1 MKFHAEKALR
11 GTVKIPGDK
20 SISHRSVLLGAI
32 ANGDT
37 TAHGFLRS
45 ADCLATIDC
54 FRALGIS
61 IEERTEI
68 AADGSED
75 NVVIIHGKGL
85 RGLSEPSKV
94 LDAMNSGTTVRLISG
109 ILSGQNFDSTITGDA
124 SLRKRPMR
132 RIMEPLEMMG
142 IMTES
147 VENNDCIPLII
158 HGGNPRAIRYTSK
171 VASAQVKSCV
181 LLAGLYAED
190 PTFLTE
196 PALSRNHTELMLSA
210 FGGNVKSKVNKE
222 TGEATAIVYPGTILE
237 GQEITIPGD
246 ISSAA
251 YFLAA
256 GLLVPGSEILLQ
268 NVGINDTRDG
278 ILRVIRA
285 MGGSIKLNHVRME
298 GGEPVA
304 DILVSAS
311 ELHGTKIGGSLIPTL
326 IDEIPVIAVMAAC
339 ADGDTEITD
348 ASELRVKESDRLAAI
363 AEGLTAMGISV
374 EERKDGLLIHGGTLH
389 GASIRSLGDHR
400 LAMAFAIAGIVAEGE
415 TEIDDIECVNISY
428 PEFFADLENLRSI

>member
-1 MKFHAEKALR
+1 MKFHAMNGLR

-32 ANGDT
+32 AEGDT
-37 TAHGFLRS
+37 VARGFLRS

-61 IEERTEI
+61 IEERTER
-68 AADGSED
+68 AEDGSAE
-75 NVVIIHGKGL
+75 NVVVVHGKGL
-85 RGLSEPSKV
+85 LGLSAPTKV

-109 ILSGQNFDSTITGDA
+109 ILSGQHFDSTITGDA

-132 RIMEPLEMMG
+132 RIMEPLDEMG

-147 VENNDCIPLII
+147 VENNDCIPLVI
-158 HGGNPRAIRYTSK
+158 HGGNPRAIHYTSK

-190 PTFLTE
+190 PTFVTE
-196 PALSRNHTELMLSA
+196 PALSRNHTELMLNA

-222 TGEATAIVYPGTILE
+222 TGEATAIVYPGTILQ
-237 GQEITIPGD
+237 GQEITVPGD

-256 GLLVPGSEILLQ
+256 GLLVPDSEILLQ
-268 NVGINDTRDG
+268 NVGINETRDG
-278 ILRVIRA
+278 MLRVIRA
-285 MGGSIKLNHVRME
+285 MGGNIKLNNVRME

-304 DILVSAS
+304 DILVSS
-311 ELHGTKIGGSLIPTL
+311 SQLHGTKIGGGLIPTL

-339 ADGDTEITD
+339 AKGDTEITD
-348 ASELRVKESDRLAAI
+348 AAELRVKESDRLSAI
-363 AEGLTAMGISV
+363 AEGLTAMGIQV
-374 EERKDGLLIHGGTLH
+374 EERPDGMLIHGGNLK
-389 GASIRSLGDHR
+389 GAKIRSLGDHR
-400 LAMAFAIAGIVAEGE
+400 LAMAFAIAGITAEGE
-415 TEIDDIECVNISY
+415 TEIDDTECVNISY
-428 PEFFADLENLRSI
+428 PEFFTDLENLR